1 LFFNIQLLD
10 AHKGEDLALKPLR
23 HILAGKDMLLYPASQ
38 LSRGEEKMSSFFSY
52 AGSLRI
58 AWDGQH
64 RLQQQAV
71 VGAIANGTQA
81 RGRGMVLVVH
91 FGRVLDQQHP
101 LLLPHRRS
109 RLLDMRAEQLFIADI
124 GVCKKR

>member
-1 LFFNIQLLD
+1 LECGTLAEPWSVKDQLFSLFFNIRLLD

-58 AWDGQH
+58 AWVNQ
-64 RLQQQAV
+64 RLF
-71 VGAIANGTQA
+71 TCL
-81 RGRGMVLVVH
+81 MT
-91 FGRVLDQQHP
+91 
-101 LLLPHRRS
+101 
-109 RLLDMRAEQLFIADI
+109 
-124 GVCKKR
+124 